1 MFTYKF
7 VIRGAKNSL
16 KIRIFLNRKM
26 TEISVPGISIDEENL
41 KNALS
46 KNPWDGNIRLARNL
60 KSWDSQIS
68 VIRLKLIENHNDI
81 TPSITEIRDMINKE
95 LFETRHEDPDEK
107 LNWEKFYEKYV
118 ESKRNRSY
126 RESCGYTL
134 KKMREFCEDFS
145 ELKFDDITLKWLKD
159 FDEALIES
167 GASQNT
173 RNIHF
178 KNIRTCLN
186 RAIDDELTNNYP
198 FRRFKIKAEE
208 TRKRNLPVEEL
219 RRLFDYDVEEYQ
231 EYYLDYFKLIFYLI
245 GINTIDLY
253 GLKEVTRD
261 GYIEYR
267 RAKTHKLYKIKVEP
281 EAMEIIERHRA
292 KNGNGLL
299 DITDRWKSHRDFQKY
314 CNIALKKIGKTERKG
329 RGGKKEI
336 IPEWPE
342 LSTYWARHSWATIA
356 ADIDVPDAV
365 ISCALGHSTVN
376 PTTGIYIDRNKKK
389 VDEANRRVIDWVL
402 YGKRQL
408 P

>member
-81 TPSITEIRDMINKE
+81 APSITEIRDMINKE

-198 FRRFKIKAEE
+198 FRRFKIRAEE

-231 EYYLDYFKLIFYLI
+231 EYYLDYFKLIFYLV

-253 GLKEVTRD
+253 GLKEITKD
-261 GYIEYR
+261 GRIEYR
-267 RAKTHKLYKIKVEP
+267 RAKTKKLYSIKVEP
-281 EAMEIIERHRA
+281 EAMEIIKKHLA
-292 KNGNGLL
+292 KNGDGLL
-299 DITDRWKSHRDFQKY
+299 DITDRWSDHRGFQKY
-314 CNIALKKIGKTERKG
+314 CNEALKKIGETKRVG
-329 RGGKKEI
+329 RGGKKVI
-336 IPEWPE
+336 KPEWPE

-389 VDEANRRVIDWVL
+389 VDEANRRVID
-402 YGKRQL
+402 
-408 P
+408 

>member
-1 MFTYKF
+1 
-7 VIRGAKNSL
+7 
-16 KIRIFLNRKM
+16 M